1 MQPSIWCD
9 VGAVSDQ
16 PGHCRVFRF
25 AVAWPRSV
33 ATQAKR
39 IRLVA
44 EYVGGWLDSRVV
56 RERPDEGR
64 YWLEIEVRRP
74 LDVAVAEAIARG
86 CPHHVAGTLAAGG
99 G

>member
-1 MQPSIWCD
+1 MA
-9 VGAVSDQ
+9 AVSDQ
-16 PGHCRVFRF
+16 PGQCRVFRF

-44 EYVGGWLDSRVV
+44 DYVGGWLDSRVV

-74 LDVAVAEAIARG
+74 VDVAVAEAFAKG
-86 CPHHVAGTLAAGG
+86 CPHYVVGSFKGG
-99 G
+99 GG

>member
-1 MQPSIWCD
+1 
-9 VGAVSDQ
+9 
-16 PGHCRVFRF
+16 VFRF

-44 EYVGGWLDSRVV
+44 DYVGGWLDSRVV

-74 LDVAVAEAIARG
+74 VDVPVAEAFAKG
-86 CPHHVAGTLAAGG
+86 CPHYVAGTFKVVGG
-99 G
+99 

>member
-1 MQPSIWCD
+1 M
-9 VGAVSDQ
+9 
-16 PGHCRVFRF
+16 FRF

-44 EYVGGWLDSRVV
+44 DYVGGWLDSRVV

-74 LDVAVAEAIARG
+74 VDVPVAAAFAKG
-86 CPHHVAGTLAAGG
+86 CPHYAAETFKAVGELNPAHGLDKGG
-99 G
+99 CVPHD